1 MDCERYTCS
10 NGVMVEHI
18 DMGVE
23 YSYRGKTLEIVG
35 EQECG
40 EVAFGDSDSVLG
52 TYVRRGDEVTF
63 TLEDGRV
70 FTLDGC
76 SEQAWEDWALAMLTE
91 SNNS

>member
-1 MDCERYTCS
+1 MDCEQYTGS
-10 NGVMVEHI
+10 NGVTVEYI

-23 YSYRGKTLEIVG
+23 YGYMGKTLEIVG

-40 EVAFGDSDSVLG
+40 EVAFGDSEGVLG

-70 FTLDGC
+70 FVLDGG